1 MGIFL
6 LLLKNSKNTYTK
18 KDHKSICRFAD
29 LLIWQLK
36 NMKNNTYTQYNEAQL
51 NKIGNTA
58 IYLSERIPNLSK
70 TKFLKLLYILDELS
84 IKQSGIPFL
93 NLDYKVWKFGPVAEP
108 IFIDLSSE
116 MSLLAPFIKSNQKGH
131 LSAKKAFKDDEFSD
145 NDIELLDEVIKSFG
159 NKTAKELVAYTHN
172 EESLWNKTAK
182 ENKVLNLLEN
192 ETINSTN
199 LYLNLADLVA
209 DDPRKKAIYE
219 DYTEN
224 VSVFPLIYTDIY

>member
-1 MGIFL
+1 
-6 LLLKNSKNTYTK
+6 
-18 KDHKSICRFAD
+18 
-29 LLIWQLK
+29 
-36 NMKNNTYTQYNEAQL
+36 MKNNTYTQYNEAQL

-172 EESLWNKTAK
+172 EESLWNKTAR

-209 DDPRKKAIYE
+209 NDPRKKAIYE
-219 DYTEN
+219 DY
-224 VSVFPLIYTDIY
+224 VSVFLPICTDIY

>member
-1 MGIFL
+1 
-6 LLLKNSKNTYTK
+6 
-18 KDHKSICRFAD
+18 
-29 LLIWQLK
+29 
-36 NMKNNTYTQYNEAQL
+36 MKNNTYTQYNEAQL

-159 NKTAKELVAYTHN
+159 HN

-209 DDPRKKAIYE
+209 NDPRKKAIYE
-219 DYTEN
+219 DYIEQ
-224 VSVFPLIYTDIY
+224 F